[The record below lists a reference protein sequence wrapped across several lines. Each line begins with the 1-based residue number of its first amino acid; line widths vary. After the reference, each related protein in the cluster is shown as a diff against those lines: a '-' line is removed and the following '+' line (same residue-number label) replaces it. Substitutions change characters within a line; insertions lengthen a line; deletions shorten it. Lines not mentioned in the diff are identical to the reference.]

1 LHTVAEAETIKI
13 IIEAKNAKV
22 GVVGLVFV
30 GLPLAIEKAKVV
42 LLYLY
47 LNADKAYEQV
57 NRDENY
63 ISVCLRP

>member
-1 LHTVAEAETIKI
+1 
-13 IIEAKNAKV
+13 
-22 GVVGLVFV
+22 VVGLVFV